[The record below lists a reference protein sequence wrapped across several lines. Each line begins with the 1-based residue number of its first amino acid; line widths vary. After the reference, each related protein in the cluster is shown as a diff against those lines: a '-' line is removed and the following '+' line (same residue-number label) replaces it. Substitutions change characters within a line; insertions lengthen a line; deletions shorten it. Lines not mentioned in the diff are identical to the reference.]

1 MNSEHTPRPE
11 QMKPDHKLRQILE
24 LTHEHWDHPAVRDF
38 VRQNFRKV
46 RMCRTA
52 ALGGEVYA
60 SAAGEKVFYHTCK
73 SKCCPGCGNRGT
85 LLWQREQWAT
95 LPDVPF
101 VGFVLTMPGVFWPVF
116 QAHRPLQHD
125 LPALGAAVLQQWIW
139 SQYRVRLYMVVVQH
153 TFGGRLNYN
162 PHLHIMVSAGGL
174 VPAEAR
180 WVQSL
185 TFDHEQVMDLWR
197 SAVCAYLFKAHCN
210 GLLRPSYLPEEFN
223 DLILRQTQ
231 RRWNIHITPQMS
243 KGHFLRY
250 AGRYIRRLPIS
261 QKRILQVTEQEVVYQ
276 VKDTRQS
283 KASRTTVLE
292 EAHCTPVEF
301 VAILSQHI
309 LNRYRHSMRYFGLL
323 APRTK
328 HTTSAVVF
336 ALGQQ
341 PRSRPPRQRWAASL
355 IKHFGVD
362 PLRDACGHRMRWVG
376 HRQPAPAF

>member
-1 MNSEHTPRPE
+1 
-11 QMKPDHKLRQILE
+11 
-24 LTHEHWDHPAVRDF
+24 
-38 VRQNFRKV
+38 
-46 RMCRTA
+46 
-52 ALGGEVYA
+52 
-60 SAAGEKVFYHTCK
+60 
-73 SKCCPGCGNRGT
+73 
-85 LLWQREQWAT
+85 
-95 LPDVPF
+95 
-101 VGFVLTMPGVFWPVF
+101 
-116 QAHRPLQHD
+116 
-125 LPALGAAVLQQWIW
+125 
-139 SQYRVRLYMVVVQH
+139 
-153 TFGGRLNYN
+153 
-162 PHLHIMVSAGGL
+162 
-174 VPAEAR
+174 
-180 WVQSL
+180 
-185 TFDHEQVMDLWR
+185 MDLWR

-323 APRTK
+323 APRSK
-328 HTTSAVVF
+328 RRASATVF
-336 ALGQQ
+336 ALLKQ
-341 PRSRPPRQRWAASL
+341 PKCPRPVRLNWAQSRYRD
-355 IKHFGVD
+355 FGINPLVD
-362 PLRDACGHRMRWVG
+362 GVGRPMYWVG
-376 HRQPAPAF
+376 RLTSPAG